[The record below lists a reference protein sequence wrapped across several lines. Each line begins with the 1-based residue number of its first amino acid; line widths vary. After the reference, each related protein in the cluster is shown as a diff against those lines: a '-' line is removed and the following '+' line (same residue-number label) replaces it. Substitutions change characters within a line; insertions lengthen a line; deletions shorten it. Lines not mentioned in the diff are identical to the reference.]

1 MSLSHLVTVRAS
13 SVKSAFRA
21 SGVVGAF
28 RAWGVEGAFRA
39 SEDMNA

>member
-13 SVKSAFRA
+13 SVVSAFKA